1 MYNLKLSYYM
11 HWIWVKAAH
20 KLSREPLVL
29 DLSVSEDV
37 LQTLLE
43 DYIVCSL
50 RAERHI
56 FEDVYSFACLWNLQM
71 WRVLQSCVKLNSSL
85 ARRASSLKLFS
96 FAFITNT
103 SSQRGTADM
112 ILKSPFFLFFWNF
125 LWCKFHQGISWA
137 QRGTRALI
145 TPKCKS
151 KHHAGETERERIKV
165 VISGQVKTH
174 GYTVHR
180 EILGLC
186 KMSK

>member
-1 MYNLKLSYYM
+1 MYDFKLSYYM
-11 HWIWVKAAH
+11 HWIRIKAAH

-56 FEDVYSFACLWNLQM
+56 FKDVYSFACLWNLQM

-85 ARRASSLKLFS
+85 AQRASSLKLFS

-112 ILKSPFFLFFWNF
+112 ILKSPFSFSSETSCDASFI
-125 LWCKFHQGISWA
+125 KAS
-137 QRGTRALI
+137 RG
-145 TPKCKS
+145 
-151 KHHAGETERERIKV
+151 
-165 VISGQVKTH
+165 
-174 GYTVHR
+174 HR
-180 EILGLC
+180 EGHARSSLQNAKANIMLERRRG
-186 KMSK
+186 K